1 MKDYLAL
8 APQYLA
14 AHKKKTRLT
23 ILSVV
28 ISVALITGVFSMLDA
43 LLQFE
48 KIQVIHDYGNYHIT
62 VKDATDEEMQAI
74 SGRIDVKNT
83 GRWKTLGEAN
93 INGMTCALGAL
104 DENFTEN
111 LNIEVIQGKYPTGQ
125 NEIMLEKWAAESIQL
140 NLKVGDTV
148 NIAVADGTKR
158 EHTVSGI
165 YNDLGNMKA
174 KGVPGVFLSMDNAES
189 LPAKQNVYLIEFKS
203 KADMIKAQEQIKTS
217 LNIPEDRI
225 GRNDRLL
232 AVIGQ
237 SDHKAAVGIYQIGGI
252 LFFIVLLAGVVMIY
266 NTFNISVME
275 RVRQFGLLRC
285 IGASPAQIKKI
296 VKREGLTITFKAI
309 PLGVLLGMI
318 MTFVCCA
325 LLKFNNNSL
334 FGDIQLFYISA
345 IGIGAGI
352 LVGFMTVF
360 IASLLP
366 AKKAAQVSPVNAVT
380 GSNDIKVLK
389 NKKRGLLTKIFP
401 VEIAL
406 GINNAIMKKKTLFW
420 MSCSIAISIVMLMGF
435 NVFVDFMHT
444 SLKTTKPYTPDITL
458 TSKQGIGEDLY
469 ARVSGI
475 DGVKR
480 VYGRMFGY
488 VDATFD
494 AARLSDAY
502 KESMGGIETTADGLF
517 TPPESSW
524 LISYEENQLK
534 WAKAD
539 LIAGELSD
547 DKMNTQNGIIAVAG
561 NIRNGITTETANLQP
576 GDKVYFKTSSGTKEF
591 NVIGILRKVP
601 FGDSKLNLTTF
612 ITTEKIFTELTGKT
626 SYDALDV
633 QFSSKNPE
641 QTVAAI
647 KGITDSSINF
657 LDSRQKNADIDQT
670 FLTMAIFIYGFVAV
684 IALISILNIIS
695 TMNTSVASKTK
706 YLGVMRAV
714 GMSGRQLNKI
724 VLVEAITYGLTGC
737 LTGCILGVMLQKVL
751 IENMLTSFHV
761 IWKFPVVQIVMILIF
776 TLFITA
782 LSVISPLKRI
792 KTKSI
797 SEVIGAL

>member
-48 KIQVIHDYGNYHIT
+48 KIQVIHDYGNYHIA

-74 SGRIDVKNT
+74 GGRIDVKNT

-148 NIAVADGTKR
+148 NIAVADGTRR
-158 EHTVSGI
+158 EYTVTGI

-174 KGVPGVFLSMDNAES
+174 QGIPGVFLSMDDAE
-189 LPAKQNVYLIEFKS
+189 LMPAQQNVYLIEFKGE
-203 KADMIKAQEQIKTS
+203 ADMIKARQQIQTS

-237 SDHKAAVGIYQIGGI
+237 SDYKAAVGIYQIGGI

-275 RVRQFGLLRC
+275 RVRHFGLLRC

-296 VKREGLTITFKAI
+296 VKREGLTITLKAI

-325 LLKFNNNSL
+325 LLKFYNTSL
-334 FGDIQLFYISA
+334 FGDIQLFYIST
-345 IGIGAGI
+345 IGIIAGI
-352 LVGFMTVF
+352 VVGFMTVF

-380 GSNDIKVLK
+380 GSNDIKVSK
-389 NKKRGLLTKIFP
+389 NKKRGLLTKMFP

-406 GINNAIMKKKTLFW
+406 GMNNAIMKKKTLFW
-420 MSCSIAISIVMLMGF
+420 MSCSIAISIIMFMGF
-435 NVFVDFMHT
+435 NVFVDFMHAG
-444 SLKTTKPYTPDITL
+444 LKTNKPYTPDITL
-458 TSKQGIGEDLY
+458 TSKQGISEELS
-469 ARVSGI
+469 ARAAGI
-475 DGVKR
+475 DGVKK

-502 KESMGGIETTADGLF
+502 KESMGGIEATEGGLF
-517 TPPESSW
+517 TPSASSW
-524 LISYEENQLK
+524 LISYEENQLN
-534 WAKAD
+534 WAKD
-539 LIAGELSD
+539 KLMAGELSE
-547 DKMNTQNGIIAVAG
+547 DKMNTQNGIIAVAANASNG
-561 NIRNGITTETANLQP
+561 RNANLQL
-576 GDKVYFKTSSGTKEF
+576 GDKVYVRTPSGTKEF
-591 NVIGILRKVP
+591 TVMGILNSVP
-601 FGDSKLNLTTF
+601 FQDNKQNLTTF

-626 SYDALDV
+626 LYDALDI
-633 QFSSKNPE
+633 QLSSKNQE

-647 KGITDSSINF
+647 KGMMDSSINF
-657 LDSRQKNADIDQT
+657 LDSRQKNAEIDQT

-714 GMSGRQLNKI
+714 GMSGKQLNKM
-724 VLVEAITYGLTGC
+724 VLIEAITYGLTGC
-737 LTGCILGVMLQKVL
+737 LAGCILGVILQKQL
-751 IENMLTSFHV
+751 IENLLTSFHI
-761 IWKFPVVQIVMILIF
+761 IWKFPVGQIVLILIF
-776 TLFITA
+776 TIFVTA

-792 KTKSI
+792 KAKGI

>member
-23 ILSVV
+23 ILSIV

-48 KIQVIHDYGNYHIT
+48 KIQVIHDYGNYHIA

-140 NLKVGDTV
+140 NVKVGDTV
-148 NIAVADGTKR
+148 SIAVANGTRR
-158 EHTVSGI
+158 EFTVSGI

-174 KGVPGVFLSMDNAES
+174 KGIPGVFLSMTDAEL

-203 KADMIKAQEQIKTS
+203 EADMIKARQQIQTS

-237 SDHKAAVGIYQIGGI
+237 SDYKAAVGIYQIGGI

-275 RVRQFGLLRC
+275 RVRHFGLLRC
-285 IGASPAQIKKI
+285 IGASPVQIKKI
-296 VKREGLTITFKAI
+296 VKREGLTITLKAI
-309 PLGVLLGMI
+309 PFGVLLGMI
-318 MTFVCCA
+318 ITFVCCA
-325 LLKFNNNSL
+325 LLKFYNTSL
-334 FGDIQLFYISA
+334 FGDIQLFYIST
-345 IGIGAGI
+345 IGIIAGI
-352 LVGFMTVF
+352 VIGFMTVF

-380 GSNDIKVLK
+380 GSNDIKVSK
-389 NKKRGLLTKIFP
+389 NKKQGLLTKMFP

-406 GINNAIMKKKTLFW
+406 GVNNAIMKKKTLFW
-420 MSCSIAISIVMLMGF
+420 MSCSIAISIIMFMGF
-435 NVFVDFMHT
+435 NVFVDFMHAG
-444 SLKTTKPYTPDITL
+444 LKTNKPYTPDITL
-458 TSKQGIGEDLY
+458 TSKQGISEELS
-469 ARVSGI
+469 ARAAGI
-475 DGVKR
+475 DGVKK

-502 KESMGGIETTADGLF
+502 KESMGGIETRADGLF
-517 TPPESSW
+517 IAPESSW

-539 LIAGELSD
+539 LIAGELSE

-576 GDKVYFKTSSGTKEF
+576 GDKVYLETSSGTKEF
-591 NVIGILRKVP
+591 TVIGVLRTVP
-601 FGDSKLNLTTF
+601 FADSKLNLTTF
-612 ITTEKIFTELTGKT
+612 ITTEKIFTELTGKS
-626 SYDALDV
+626 SYDALDI
-633 QFSSKNPE
+633 QLSGKNQE

-657 LDSRQKNADIDQT
+657 LDSRQKNAEIDQT

-706 YLGVMRAV
+706 YLGVMQAV
-714 GMSGRQLNKI
+714 GMSRRQLNKM

-737 LTGCILGVMLQKVL
+737 LAGCILGVILQKEL
-751 IENMLTSFHV
+751 IENLLTSFHI
-761 IWKFPVVQIVMILIF
+761 IWKLPVVQIVMILIF
-776 TLFITA
+776 TIFITA

-792 KTKSI
+792 KAKGI

>member
-1 MKDYLAL
+1 MKGYLDL
-8 APQYLA
+8 ASRYLG
-14 AHKKKTRLT
+14 AHQKKTRLT
-23 ILSVV
+23 ILSIV
-28 ISVALITGVFSMLDA
+28 ISVALVTGVFSMLDA
-43 LLQFE
+43 LMQFE
-48 KIQVIHDYGNYHIT
+48 KIQVIHDYGNFHMA
-62 VKDATDEEMQAI
+62 VKDATGEEMQAI
-74 SGRIDVKNT
+74 GGRIDVENT

-104 DENFTEN
+104 DENFAEN
-111 LNIEVIQGKYPTGQ
+111 LNIDVIQGKFPTGK
-125 NEIMLEKWAAESIQL
+125 NEIMLEKWVTESIHL
-140 NLKVGDTV
+140 NLKVADTV
-148 NIAVADGTKR
+148 NIAFEDGTRR
-158 EHTVSGI
+158 EYTISGI

-174 KGVPGVFLSMDNAES
+174 KGIPGVFLSMDDAEFM
-189 LPAKQNVYLIEFKS
+189 PARQNFYLIEFKGE
-203 KADMIKAQEQIKTS
+203 ADMIKAIEQIKTS

-225 GRNDRLL
+225 GLNDRLL

-252 LFFIVLLAGVVMIY
+252 LFLIVLLAGVVMIY

-285 IGASPAQIKKI
+285 IGASPAQIRKI

-309 PLGVLLGMI
+309 PFGVLLGML
-318 MTFVCCA
+318 MA
-325 LLKFNNNSL
+325 LFCSAILKFYNNSL
-334 FGDIQLFYISA
+334 FGDIPLFNIST

-352 LVGFMTVF
+352 AVGFMTVF

-389 NKKRGLLTKIFP
+389 NQKRGLLTKMFP

-435 NVFVDFMHT
+435 NVFVDFMHAG
-444 SLKTTKPYTPDITL
+444 LKTTKPYTPDITL
-458 TSKQGIGEDLY
+458 ISERGIDDEMSSQ
-469 ARVSGI
+469 VSGI
-475 DGVKR
+475 DGVKK

-494 AARLSDAY
+494 AARLTDAY
-502 KESMGGIETTADGLF
+502 KESVGGIETTADGLF
-517 TPPESSW
+517 VPPENSW

-539 LIAGELSD
+539 LIAGEISE

-576 GDKVYFKTSSGTKEF
+576 GDKVYLETSSGTKEF
-591 NVIGILRKVP
+591 TVIGVLRTVP

-626 SYDALDV
+626 SYDALDI
-633 QFSSKNPE
+633 QLSNKNQE
-641 QTVAAI
+641 QTVADI
-647 KGITDSSINF
+647 KGMIDSSVNF
-657 LDSRQKNADIDQT
+657 LDSRQKNAEIDQT

-714 GMSGRQLNKI
+714 GMSGTQMNKMI
-724 VLVEAITYGLTGC
+724 LIEAVTYGLTGC
-737 LTGCILGVMLQKVL
+737 LSGCILGVILQKAL
-751 IENMLTSFHV
+751 IEKFLTSFHV
-761 IWKFPVVQIVMILIF
+761 IWKFPLVQIVMILIF
-776 TLFITA
+776 TLLITA
-782 LSVISPLKRI
+782 FSVVSPLKRI
-792 KTKSI
+792 KSRGI
-797 SEVIGAL
+797 SEVIGTL

>member
-48 KIQVIHDYGNYHIT
+48 KIQVIHDYGNFHMAI
-62 VKDATDEEMQAI
+62 KDATDEEMQAI

-104 DENFTEN
+104 DENFTQN
-111 LNIEVIQGKYPTGQ
+111 LNIEVIQGKYPTVP
-125 NEIMLEKWAAESIQL
+125 NEIMLEKWAAESMQL
-140 NLKVGDTV
+140 NVKVGDTV
-148 NIAVADGTKR
+148 NMAAADGTKR
-158 EHTVSGI
+158 EYTVSGI

-174 KGVPGVFLSMDNAES
+174 KGIPGVFLSMDEAEV

-203 KADMIKAQEQIKTS
+203 EANMIKTQEQIKTS
-217 LNIPEDRI
+217 LNIPADRI
-225 GRNDRLL
+225 GLNDRLL

-296 VKREGLTITFKAI
+296 VKKEGLVITCKAI
-309 PLGVLLGMI
+309 PFGVLLGMI
-318 MTFVCCA
+318 MTLVCCA
-325 LLKFNNNSL
+325 ILKFNNSSL
-334 FGDIQLFYISA
+334 FGDIPLFNVSA

-352 LVGFMTVF
+352 VVGFMTVF

-366 AKKAAQVSPVNAVT
+366 AKKAARVSPVNAVT
-380 GSNDIKVLK
+380 GSNDIKVSK
-389 NKKRGLLTKIFP
+389 NKKRGLLTKMFP
-401 VEIAL
+401 VELAL

-444 SLKTTKPYTPDITL
+444 GLKTTKPYYPDITL
-458 TSKQGIGEDLY
+458 TSKQGISEELS
-469 ARVSGI
+469 ARAAGI

-480 VYGRMFGY
+480 VYGRMLGY

-494 AARLSDAY
+494 AARLTDAY
-502 KESMGGIETTADGLF
+502 KESMGGIATTADGLF
-517 TPPESSW
+517 IPPESSW

-539 LIAGELSD
+539 LIAGDISE

-561 NIRNGITTETANLQP
+561 NIRNGITTETTNLQP
-576 GDKVYFKTSSGTKEF
+576 GDKVYLETSSGTKEF
-591 NVIGILRKVP
+591 TVTGVLRTVP
-601 FGDSKLNLTTF
+601 FADSKLNLTTF

-633 QFSSKNPE
+633 QLSSKNQE

-647 KGITDSSINF
+647 KGIMDSSINF
-657 LDSRQKNADIDQT
+657 LDSRQKNAEIDQT

-684 IALISILNIIS
+684 IALISILNLIS

-714 GMSGRQLNKI
+714 GMSGRQLNKM

-737 LTGCILGVMLQKVL
+737 LAGCILGVILQKIL

-761 IWKFPVVQIVMILIF
+761 IWKFPFIQIVMILIL
-776 TLFITA
+776 TLLITA

-792 KTKSI
+792 KAKGI

>member
-1 MKDYLAL
+1 MKNYLAL

-23 ILSVV
+23 ILSIV
-28 ISVALITGVFSMLDA
+28 ISVALVTGVFSMLDA

-48 KIQVIHDYGNYHIT
+48 KVQVIHDYGNYHMA
-62 VKDATDEEMQAI
+62 VKDATAEEMQVI
-74 SGRIDVKNT
+74 GSRIDVENT
-83 GRWKTLGEAN
+83 GRWKPLGEAN

-104 DENFTEN
+104 DENFAEN
-111 LNIEVIQGKYPTGQ
+111 LNIKIIQGKYPTGQ
-125 NEIMLEKWAAESIQL
+125 NEIMLEKWATESIQL
-140 NLKVGDTV
+140 NLKVGDTI
-148 NIAVADGTKR
+148 NIAVADRTR
-158 EHTVSGI
+158 RDYTVSGI

-174 KGVPGVFLSMDNAES
+174 KGIPGVFLSMVNAES
-189 LPAKQNVYLIEFKS
+189 LQARQSFFLIEFKS

-232 AVIGQ
+232 SVIGQ

-252 LFFIVLLAGVVMIY
+252 LFFIVLVAGVVMIY

-285 IGASPAQIKKI
+285 IGASPAQIRKI
-296 VKREGLTITFKAI
+296 VKREGLTITLKAI
-309 PLGVLLGMI
+309 PLGVLLGMT

-325 LLKFNNNSL
+325 LLKFYNTSL
-334 FGDIQLFYISA
+334 FGDIELFYIST
-345 IGIGAGI
+345 IGIGTGI

-366 AKKAAQVSPVNAVT
+366 AKKAAQVSPLNAVT
-380 GSNDIKVLK
+380 GSNDIKILK
-389 NKKRGLLTKIFP
+389 NQKQGWLTKMFP
-401 VEIAL
+401 VEIAM
-406 GINNAIMKKKTLFW
+406 GINNALMKKKTLFW
-420 MSCSIAISIVMLMGF
+420 MSCSITISIVMFLGF

-458 TSKQGIGEDLY
+458 ISERGIDDEMSSQ
-469 ARVSGI
+469 VSGI
-475 DGVKR
+475 DGVKK

-488 VDATFD
+488 VNATFD
-494 AARLSDAY
+494 AARLTDAY
-502 KESMGGIETTADGLF
+502 KESVGGIETTVGGLF
-517 TPPESSW
+517 VPPENSW

-539 LIAGELSD
+539 LIAGEISEA
-547 DKMNTQNGIIAVAG
+547 KMNTQNGIIAVAG

-576 GDKVYFKTSSGTKEF
+576 GDKVYLETSSGTKEF
-591 NVIGILRKVP
+591 SVMGVLRTVP

-612 ITTEKIFTELTGKT
+612 ITTEKIFTELTGKS
-626 SYDALDV
+626 SYDALDI
-633 QFSSKNPE
+633 QLKSQNQE

-647 KGITDSSINF
+647 KGMMDSSINF
-657 LDSRQKNADIDQT
+657 LDSRQKNAEMDQT

-695 TMNTSVASKTK
+695 TMNTSVASKIK

-714 GMSGRQLNKI
+714 GMSGRQLNKM
-724 VLVEAITYGLTGC
+724 VLIEALTYGLTGC
-737 LTGCILGVMLQKVL
+737 LSGCILGVILQKVL
-751 IENMLTSFHV
+751 IENLLTSFHV
-761 IWKFPVVQIVMILIF
+761 IWKFPLAQIILILIL
-776 TLFITA
+776 TIFITA
-782 LSVISPLKRI
+782 ISVISPLKRI
-792 KTKSI
+792 KAKGI
-797 SEVIGAL
+797 SEVIGSL